1 MKITLL
7 LGSPHAD
14 GTTAA
19 LAKSF
24 AKGAE
29 ESGHQV
35 VHVSCAKKN
44 VHPCIGCNKCKVH
57 GVCVWTDD
65 MPSIE
70 KEIRSSD
77 AVVLVSPIY
86 YFGITAQ
93 LKTVMDRFY
102 SFDEALRERK
112 PIFGLITASADAGI
126 ASTEA
131 ALKQYDE
138 LMKYMGSHSAFRLNA
153 TGVTVPEDL
162 ASTDFVERAY
172 ELGKAMSK

>member
-1 MKITLL
+1 MKILLL

-14 GTTAA
+14 GTTAT

-24 AKGAE
+24 ARGAE
-29 ESGHQV
+29 DGGHEV
-35 VHVSCAKKN
+35 TKVICAQKN

-70 KEIRSSD
+70 KQIRSSD

-93 LKTVMDRFY
+93 LKTVIDRFY

-112 PIFGLITASADAGI
+112 PLFGLITASADGSLD
-126 ASTEA
+126 STEGV
-131 ALKQYDE
+131 LKQYSE
-138 LMKYMGSHSAFRLNA
+138 LLKYLGSDSLGVLNA
-153 TGVTVPEDL
+153 TGVTEPEDL
-162 ASTDFVERAY
+162 DDTDFVEKAY
-172 ELGKAMSK
+172 QFGKTIKK

>member
-1 MKITLL
+1 MKLTLL

-29 ESGHQV
+29 DAGNEV
-35 VHVSCAKKN
+35 VAIRCAQKN

-70 KEIRSSD
+70 AEIRSSD
-77 AVVLVSPIY
+77 AVVFVSPIY

-102 SFDEALRERK
+102 SFDEFLREKK
-112 PIFGLITASADAGI
+112 PLFGLITASANGNI
-126 ASTEA
+126 SISES
-131 ALKQYDE
+131 ALQQYSG
-138 LMKYMGSHSAFRLNA
+138 LLKYMGSQSIGTLNA
-153 TGVTVPEDL
+153 LGVTVPKDL
-162 ASTDFVERAY
+162 EKTDYIENAY
-172 ELGKAMSK
+172 QLGKSVRK

>member
-1 MKITLL
+1 MKILLL

-14 GTTAA
+14 GTTAT

-24 AKGAE
+24 IQGAKDA
-29 ESGHQV
+29 GHE
-35 VHVSCAKKN
+35 VSTVRCSQKN

-93 LKTVMDRFY
+93 LKTVIDRFY
-102 SFDEALRERK
+102 SFDEALRGRK
-112 PIFGLITASADAGI
+112 PMFGLITASADSAMD
-126 ASTEA
+126 STEG
-131 ALKQYDE
+131 ALKQYSE
-138 LMKYMGSHSAFRLNA
+138 LLKYMGSDSLGVLNA
-153 TGVTVPEDL
+153 TGVTVPDDL
-162 ASTDFVERAY
+162 DDTDFVEKAY
-172 ELGKAMSK
+172 QMGKSIRK